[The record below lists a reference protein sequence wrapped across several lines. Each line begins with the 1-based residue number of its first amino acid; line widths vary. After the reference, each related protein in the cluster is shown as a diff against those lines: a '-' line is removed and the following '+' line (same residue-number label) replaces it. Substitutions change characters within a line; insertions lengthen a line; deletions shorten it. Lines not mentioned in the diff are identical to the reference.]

1 MARSGTADSVAARIV
16 GIASI
21 VVLGAVAAASVAA
34 AAVTVLVARSV
45 VTPPSRR
52 EEDIRVLAV
61 TEDTVTLSRTADS
74 GTAGRYGL
82 WFDGARGHAR
92 IGAVVVTD
100 DQSVTR
106 ELLGVEFGVLRAPTM
121 ARLSGWFYLHPSE
134 LGLPYQDVAVPTA
147 LGFAPAWQVPA
158 AVDSGRWVI
167 QVHGRAVQRQEAL
180 RAVEVFHGAGFTSLL
195 ISYRNDGD
203 APRSVDHRYG
213 LGDSEWLDVDAAMA
227 YALENGATDIV
238 LMGWSMGGATVL
250 QAATRSTHAGAVR
263 GIVLDS
269 PVIDWVG
276 VLEFQGTVMRL
287 PRIIR
292 RGALALI
299 SREWGRRLTGQAE
312 AINLSRL
319 DFVARSREL
328 QWPVLL
334 LHSDDDG
341 FVPSDGSRSLAT
353 SRPDIVTFEAFD
365 TARHTKLW
373 NFDETRWNGAIG
385 SWLAARFPSITPGGG
400 SPSART
406 ARSPRRPEAG

>member
-1 MARSGTADSVAARIV
+1 MARSSEPDSVAGRIV

-21 VVLGAVAAASVAA
+21 AMLGVAAAASVAA

-45 VTPPSRR
+45 VTPPARR

-61 TEDTVTLSRTADS
+61 TDDTVTLSSMADTR
-74 GTAGRYGL
+74 TAGRYGL

-92 IGAVVVTD
+92 IGAVVATND
-100 DQSVTR
+100 RSVTR
-106 ELLGVEFGVLRAPTM
+106 ELLGVDFGVLRAPST

-134 LGLPYQDVAVPTA
+134 LDLPYQDVAVPTA

-180 RAVEVFHGAGFTSLL
+180 RAVEVFHEAGFTSLL

-203 APRSVDHRYG
+203 APRSIDHRYG

-227 YALENGATDIV
+227 FALEHGATDIV

-269 PVIDWVG
+269 PAIDWVG

-319 DFVARSREL
+319 DFVARAREL
-328 QWPVLL
+328 HWPVLL

-341 FVPSDGSRSLAT
+341 FVPSDGSRSLAN

-373 NFDETRWNGAIG
+373 NFDEARWNGAIR
-385 SWLAARFPSITPGGG
+385 SWLAAQFPPLTPGGG

-406 ARSPRRPEAG
+406 NRSPRRPEAG